1 MSRIVGMG
9 FTSAS
14 NKMHQGMFGNGLL
27 KALESAS
34 LLSRIDYDNMALV
47 SLLKAARQII
57 QSTLISIFVVILF
70 YILVP

>member
-1 MSRIVGMG
+1 MD
-9 FTSAS
+9 F
-14 NKMHQGMFGNGLL
+14 L
-27 KALESAS
+27 KALESVS

-47 SLLKAARQII
+47 SLLKAARQSI